1 MPVNDSLASEQWTRF
16 QYCRD
21 RGHLE
26 FINKADRC
34 DRFFAGDQWLQAD
47 LNALAL
53 QRRPAITINKI
64 ISTLGT
70 LFGEQIYNRSETI
83 FRPASG
89 ATPET
94 AEILTKVFK
103 QVSQNNQLPWV
114 RSELFADGVIR
125 SRGFIDMRLDFTDS
139 MIGELAIENLN
150 SKNVVIDPDAE
161 EYDPD
166 KWNDVFTTKWVTPQD
181 VAIMFSEDDAEYLK
195 IKDGSSFPYG
205 YDSIERVRD
214 RFGGALPLTGYYGVT
229 EPHGLRRNVRLLDR
243 QYRRLDKQL
252 HFVDIKTGDMRPIP
266 ASWDR
271 NRIAAVLEKTGG
283 RVSTT
288 KKLVKRIR
296 WTVTA
301 DNVVLHDD
309 WSPYRHF
316 TVIPYFPYFRYGR
329 TIGLVENL
337 LGPQELLNKVS
348 SQELHVINT
357 TANSGWKIKAGALQ
371 NMSIEE
377 LEMKG
382 ATTGLV
388 LELDDVASAEKIQPN
403 NTPQGLDRLSYKA
416 EEHIKGISNI
426 SDSMQG
432 FDREDVAAKAIQAKQ
447 SRGSINMTK
456 VMDNLERT
464 DYIIAR
470 NALDII
476 QEFYT
481 EPRILNITH
490 DDLLMESETI
500 EVNTVSEATGEIVND
515 LTLGEYSIVIT
526 STPFRAT
533 LEDSQFE
540 QAMAMKEKGV
550 AIPDDILIENSR
562 LQRKSE
568 IVKRMQG
575 DQNSPEAQAER
586 KLQMRA
592 KEAEVATMEAE
603 ASQKQADAQL
613 KAAKTK
619 QALAQIEQED
629 ARIQIEAASAPGNTA
644 EAEIE
649 LENRKTDAEINRDE
663 RKFQHEVSLEER
675 KHELEAQ
682 SKQQDMA
689 LKADM
694 HEHQKQISQQQADN
708 AQYESEAAEFNAQ
721 SADKGES
728 E

>member
-34 DRFFAGDQWLQAD
+34 DKFFAGDQWNQAD

-53 QRRPAITINKI
+53 QRRPALTINKI

-89 ATPET
+89 ATPDI
-94 AEILTKVFK
+94 AEVLTKVFK
-103 QVSQNNQLPWV
+103 QISQNNQLPWV

-125 SRGFIDMRLDFTDS
+125 SRGFVDMRLDFSDS
-139 MIGELAIENLN
+139 MIGELRIENLN

-166 KWNDVFTTKWVTPQD
+166 KWNDVFTTKWITPQD
-181 VAIMFSEDDAEYLK
+181 VSILYSEDDAEYLK

-214 RFGGALPLTGYYGVT
+214 RFGGVLPLAGYYGVI
-229 EPHGLRRNVRLLDR
+229 EPHGLRRNIRLLDR

-266 ASWDR
+266 ESWDR
-271 NRIAAVLEKTGG
+271 NRIAAVLEKAGG

-309 WSPYRHF
+309 WSPYKHF

-357 TANSGWKIKAGALQ
+357 TANSGWKVKAGALQ

-416 EEHIKGISNI
+416 EEHIKSISNI

-490 DDLLMESETI
+490 DDLLMESETL
-500 EVNTVSEATGEIVND
+500 EVNTVDEATGEIAND

-550 AIPDDILIENSR
+550 AIPDDVLIENSR

-575 DQNSPEAQAER
+575 DQNSPEAQAQ
-586 KLQMRA
+586 KQLQMRA
-592 KEAEVATMEAE
+592 QQAEVSKMEAE
-603 ASQKQADAQL
+603 ASQKQSDAQL

-619 QALAQIEQED
+619 QTLAQIEQEN
-629 ARIQIEAASAPGNTA
+629 ARIEIEAQQAQANGG
-644 EAEIE
+644 EAQIA
-649 LENRKTDAEINRDE
+649 LEAQKTDAQIVLNEK
-663 RKFQHEVSLEER
+663 KFQHDVSLQER
-675 KHELEAQ
+675 EHAMKAQ
-682 SKQQDMA
+682 ERQQDMA

-708 AQYESEAAEFNAQ
+708 AQYESEAAELNE
-721 SADKGES
+721 GES